1 MMISGKSAERKNRFK
16 AASRVR
22 VAGWFSPP
30 DPVTRRYFGL
40 MALRDEVRM
49 EDCHVRQVSVPL
61 REVEA
66 VADHEVIRDLEAD
79 VADVDVDLASLRL
92 GHQRANLQRG
102 RITSLE
108 RAHEV
113 GERQARVD
121 DVLDHE
127 HVPGLDVDV
136 EVLEDA
142 DDARRVGG
150 RAVAGDGHEVDL
162 ARHGQAAHQVGH
174 EEHGALEHADQ
185 EQVATGVVGGD
196 LLAQLGDPVLQRDLV
211 DEDALDGGQQ
221 LGLAHARSSTGKAG
235 ASALC
240 ASVEPTA
247 LAHASSRVARTP
259 SCSTI
264 PGTQTTSSPRTT
276 RGQASRSERGTFAS
290 TNTSWIF
297 FERPASRSPGRQAR
311 TLRPGRSDWIS
322 QPPQRTSPVSATGA
336 LSSQTRSSS
345 RTTTRPAPRSRRFV
359 PTGSARSSASSG
371 GIVRLSA
378 SRARLA
384 SAAGCSLRS
393 SGSTSR
399 RM

>member
-40 MALRDEVRM
+40 MALGDEVRM
-49 EDCHVRQVSVPL
+49 EDRDVRQVAVAL
-61 REVEA
+61 REVEP
-66 VADHEVIRDLEAD
+66 VADHKAIRDLESD
-79 VADVDVDLASLRL
+79 VADVDVDLTPLRL
-92 GHQRANLQRG
+92 GHQRADLQRG
-102 RITSLE
+102 RIARLQ

-127 HVPGLDVDV
+127 HVSRLHVDV

-142 DDARRVGG
+142 DDARGVGR

-162 ARHGQAAHQVGH
+162 ARDGQAAHQVGH
-174 EEHGALEHADQ
+174 EEDGALKHADQ
-185 EQVATGVVGGD
+185 EQVAAGVVGGD
-196 LLAQLGDPVLQRDLV
+196 LLPQLRDPVLQRNLV
-211 DEDALDGGQQ
+211 DEDSLNGRLQ
-221 LGLAHARSSTGKAG
+221 LGLA
-235 ASALC
+235 
-240 ASVEPTA
+240 
-247 LAHASSRVARTP
+247 LAHVSSRVARTP

-264 PGTQTTSSPRTT
+264 PGTHTTSSPRTT
-276 RGQASRSERGTFAS
+276 SGQASRSERGTFAS

-322 QPPQRTSPVSATGA
+322 QPPQRTSPASATGA

-345 RTTTRPAPRSRRFV
+345 RTTTWPRPRSRRFV
-359 PTGSARSSASSG
+359 PTGSASSSASSG
-371 GIVRLSA
+371 GIVRRSA

-384 SAAGCSLRS
+384 SAAGWSLRS